1 MWWDGSGG
9 GAGLLAP
16 GDPLGALVLSLAA
29 CGAVLGLGVGAGLW
43 WVRDSGPARWVV
55 SWVGRCPAGAWMGR
69 GGGLDGLWVLVGLG
83 PLLLGAGGG
92 YGELGLA
99 GGDVLLSHIYIVCL
113 VCMIVLCKWPC
124 MTAQAVCV

>member
-43 WVRDSGPARWVV
+43 WVRDGGPARWVV
-55 SWVGRCPAGAWMGR
+55 SWVGLCPAGAWRGCGEGWMACGYWRAWDLSCVGQVGGMWGR
-69 GGGLDGLWVLVGLG
+69 GSRVGLYKFFM
-83 PLLLGAGGG
+83 LT
-92 YGELGLA
+92 
-99 GGDVLLSHIYIVCL
+99 LSV
-113 VCMIVLCKWPC
+113 
-124 MTAQAVCV
+124 